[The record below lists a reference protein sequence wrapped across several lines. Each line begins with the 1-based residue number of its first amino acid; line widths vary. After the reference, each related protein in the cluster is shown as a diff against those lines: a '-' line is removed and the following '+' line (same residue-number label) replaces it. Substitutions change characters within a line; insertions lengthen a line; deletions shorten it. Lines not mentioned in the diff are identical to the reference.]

1 MGRMSGCM
9 TIGLLLLLAACT
21 SPPADEPSGALAD
34 TPAPLCAFT
43 SPPAVQVDAPASFL
57 QVWEEPDR
65 PELHTSALPDSPSLQ
80 AFRKEIAAVVDT
92 AAAAFL
98 ETQLPLVTGG
108 DADNVRL
115 VLSGEAG
122 TIRPMTCLEGLLMA
136 TLTDRSLARGTTLFT
151 DPTEFVSY
159 VLERDGMLR
168 VWFYTVDMAGV
179 RGLGTL
185 HEPVTA
191 DLEDGWTM
199 VENIHNHNVFPGAEM
214 VLGGVAPSAT
224 DMQLFRNMRQTLGLT
239 RASIV
244 NGFHALEM
252 TGDDLARF
260 VGHPE
265 P

>member
-1 MGRMSGCM
+1 MREMSPAM
-9 TIGLLLLLAACT
+9 AIALLLLAACT
-21 SPPADEPSGALAD
+21 APPAADLARA
-34 TPAPLCAFT
+34 PAPPCAFT
-43 SPPAVQVDAPASFL
+43 TAPAVQADAPASFL
-57 QVWEEPDR
+57 QVWEELDR
-65 PELHTSALPDSPSLQ
+65 PELHTAALPESPSLQ
-80 AFRKEIAAVVDT
+80 AFREEIAAEVDT
-92 AAAAFL
+92 AVAAFL

-136 TLTDRSLARGTTLFT
+136 TLTDRSLARGTTLFA

-168 VWFYTVDMAGV
+168 IWFYTVDMAGV

-185 HEPVTA
+185 QEPVAA
-191 DLEDGWTM
+191 DLEAGWTM
-199 VENIHNHNVFPGAEM
+199 VRNIHNHNVFPGADV

-224 DMQLFRNMRQTLGLT
+224 DIQLFRNMGESLGLT

-252 TGDDLARF
+252 TEEDLKRF
-260 VGHPE
+260 AGHPE